1 MSKGF
6 TLAEVLIT
14 LGIIG
19 VVAAITIPELVNS
32 CNEATTVSKVKKMNS
47 TLSNALR
54 LAIAENDTVDSWD
67 FENVGGNVSST
78 KNSQMLA
85 ENLMPHLKVLKDC
98 GYKKNCMLDVDYYVK
113 WD

>member
-1 MSKGF
+1 
-6 TLAEVLIT
+6 
-14 LGIIG
+14 
-19 VVAAITIPELVNS
+19 
-32 CNEATTVSKVKKMNS
+32 MNS

-98 GYKKNCMLDVDYYVK
+98 GYKKIVC
-113 WD
+113 